1 MQTCHGSST
10 NWTVLVHTHRDPIDL
25 RLISL
30 AVVSIERLLSHGES
44 SLDGNGVLGVEGT
57 CSQGLI
63 DAIHG
68 RDDGGDVWCTV
79 AREKKG
85 SVLENL

>member
-57 CSQGLI
+57 C
-63 DAIHG
+63 
-68 RDDGGDVWCTV
+68 R
-79 AREKKG
+79 
-85 SVLENL
+85 